1 MQEYRFLN
9 DGANPVI
16 ESMAATSGTVP
27 IGKCR
32 QANVQFLASATSS
45 TYDVAVMP
53 VTANTGT
60 CSRSNCAALLSNEG
74 VYACYQRGRPY
85 WLAWRMHYP
94 QTGEEI
100 IGQANDKLVIER
112 LG

>member
-1 MQEYRFLN
+1 MEYRFLN
-9 DGANPVI
+9 DGSNPVV
-16 ESMAATSGTVP
+16 ETMAATTGTVP

-60 CSRSNCAALLSNEG
+60 CSKDNCAALLSTQGSYECN
-74 VYACYQRGRPY
+74 QRGQAY
-85 WLAWRMHYP
+85 WIAWRMYNGNDEI
-94 QTGEEI
+94 TGLATDRLI
-100 IGQANDKLVIER
+100 VER